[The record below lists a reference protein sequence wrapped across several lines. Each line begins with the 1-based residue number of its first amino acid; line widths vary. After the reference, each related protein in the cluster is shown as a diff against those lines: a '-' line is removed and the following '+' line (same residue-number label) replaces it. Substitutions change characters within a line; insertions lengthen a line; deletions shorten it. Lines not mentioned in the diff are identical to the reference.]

1 MIFKEFSKGIWKEN
15 PVLVQLLGLCPTL
28 AVTTKVVFGFS
39 MGLATT
45 FVLFCSSV
53 MVSLIRKIVPS
64 QVRIAVFTVII
75 ATFVTVADYFLKAYF
90 PEISK
95 SLGPYIPLIV
105 VNCIILGRQ
114 EAFASKQ
121 PVFKSAFDA
130 LGMGIGFTLSLIVL
144 AGVREVLA
152 FGSFFGINI
161 MPEGYTKWV
170 IMALPAGAFLT
181 LGILISIFNWINMKG
196 EKRKS

>member
-1 MIFKEFSKGIWKEN
+1 MILKEFTKGIWKEN
-15 PVLVQLLGLCPTL
+15 PVLVQVLGMCPTL
-28 AVTTKVVFGFS
+28 AVSTKVVFGVS

-45 FVLFCSSV
+45 FVLLSS
-53 MVSLIRKIVPS
+53 SIIISILRKIIPN

-75 ATFVTVADYFLKAYF
+75 ATFVTVADYFLKAQF
-90 PEISK
+90 PDISK

-121 PVFKSAFDA
+121 PVFKSILDA
-130 LGMGIGFTLSLIVL
+130 IGMGLGFTLSLVVL
-144 AGVREVLA
+144 AGVREILA
-152 FGSFFGINI
+152 FGTFFNMTI

-170 IMALPAGAFLT
+170 IMALPAGAFMT
-181 LGILISIFNWINMKG
+181 LGLIISLFNWINMKG
-196 EKRKS
+196 KESKS